1 MPTPWPGE
9 NTISTGGFLLCYSV
23 SFMYCICIKIRS
35 IHLLIEL
42 LRSPRN
48 FDSILGLYR
57 TGKLHLSQGVSGGT
71 IHPFHLLSRDRS
83 CSPRSDDC
91 CENYA
96 NCALFCLK
104 TGKTWSPVPARRN
117 PCSKVR
123 RRRPKSSQDPRHNSR
138 HNECFACLCLWGSG
152 EGDFSKTAFL
162 LQR

>member
-9 NTISTGGFLLCYSV
+9 NTILTGGFLLCYSV

-96 NCALFCLK
+96 NCALFCLNACHLVAVVLNSIALYLYSHFK
-104 TGKTWSPVPARRN
+104 FRTTVIMHLLVNKKVSTLSLISMRTW
-117 PCSKVR
+117 
-123 RRRPKSSQDPRHNSR
+123 QQLH
-138 HNECFACLCLWGSG
+138 
-152 EGDFSKTAFL
+152 
-162 LQR
+162 

>member
-9 NTISTGGFLLCYSV
+9 NTISTGGFLLYHSV
-23 SFMYCICIKIRS
+23 SFVLYLYKDKFNTFA
-35 IHLLIEL
+35 LIEL

-71 IHPFHLLSRDRS
+71 IHLFHLSRDRS

-96 NCALFCLK
+96 NCALFCFNACHL
-104 TGKTWSPVPARRN
+104 VA
-117 PCSKVR
+117 VVL
-123 RRRPKSSQDPRHNSR
+123 NSIALYLYTHFKFR
-138 HNECFACLCLWGSG
+138 TTVINDLITNHASFG
-152 EGDFSKTAFL
+152 
-162 LQR
+162 

>member
-23 SFMYCICIKIRS
+23 SFMCCICIKIRS

-104 TGKTWSPVPARRN
+104 
-117 PCSKVR
+117 CM
-123 RRRPKSSQDPRHNSR
+123 SSGCGRFEFYCPLFIYPFQIQDNSN
-138 HNECFACLCLWGSG
+138 HASFG
-152 EGDFSKTAFL
+152 
-162 LQR
+162 